1 MGVYNTSFINPYAL
15 FAQQF
20 KEVSINRLLEFR
32 LTKTSPMHEDK
43 HRTCWNK
50 PYVQGK
56 RFYICTA
63 KGEGRMTT
71 TKRRIDAKNA
81 EGQIS
86 LPDTVVTSLAI
97 PERNPGMSLD
107 MDWVSKVHINRSAVE
122 RRAATMNT
130 RRTVKKEWQAAWLLR
145 AITCI
150 DLTTLAGDDT
160 PGNVL
165 RLCAKA
171 RQPVRQD
178 LLEAL
183 GASSMELKVGAVCV
197 YHNLVPVAVEALRG
211 TDIPVAAVSTG
222 FPAGQNPMEQKLGE
236 IEASVKAGAGEIDI
250 VISRA
255 HVLTGNWQALYDEVR
270 AFRAACGD
278 AHMKTI
284 LATHELATLRNVGM
298 ASLVCMMA
306 GADFIKTS
314 TGKEPVNATLPVGV
328 VMVRAIRDYYE
339 QTGYQV
345 GFKPAGGIRSAKE
358 SLDWLILMKE
368 ELGNAWLNNTLFRIG
383 ASGLLSDIERQLSY
397 FVTGHYAAA
406 HHNPMV

>member
-1 MGVYNTSFINPYAL
+1 
-15 FAQQF
+15 
-20 KEVSINRLLEFR
+20 
-32 LTKTSPMHEDK
+32 
-43 HRTCWNK
+43 
-50 PYVQGK
+50 
-56 RFYICTA
+56 
-63 KGEGRMTT
+63 MTT
-71 TKRRIDAKNA
+71 IKQRAGEETDQQKSGPVN
-81 EGQIS
+81 E
-86 LPDTVVTSLAI
+86 LL
-97 PERNPGMSLD
+97 RNPGMPLD
-107 MDWVSKVHINRSAVE
+107 LDWVRRVSINRSAVE
-122 RRAATMNT
+122 RRATTLPA

-171 RQPVRQD
+171 RQPVRSDILQ
-178 LLEAL
+178 AL
-183 GASSMELKVGAVCV
+183 GVNDFTLHVGAVCV
-197 YHNLVPVAVEALRG
+197 YHNLVSVAVEALRG
-211 TDIPVAAVSTG
+211 SDVPVAAVSTG

-284 LATHELATLRNVGM
+284 LATHELATFRNVGM

-314 TGKEPVNATLPVGV
+314 TGKAAVNATLPVGV

-339 QTGYQV
+339 QTGYRV

-368 ELGNAWLNNTLFRIG
+368 ELGNEWLNNTLFRIG

-406 HHNPMV
+406 HYNPMV